1 MVLETIGNTRYT
13 IVRIGKRIIPFF
25 IFRQRFRS
33 RLDMTK
39 HDVKNSEKNS
49 KSKSQFLKI
58 RILFSKIAVLVA
70 LIAIFY
76 RNKDEIRDWFDST
89 PKEIIEEE
97 KRKESVLQAL
107 LSIERNWVRKTERP
121 TGSSQICFS
130 L

>member
-1 MVLETIGNTRYT
+1 
-13 IVRIGKRIIPFF
+13 
-25 IFRQRFRS
+25 
-33 RLDMTK
+33 MTK
-39 HDVKNSEKNS
+39 HDVKNSEKH
-49 KSKSQFLKI
+49 SKSQFSKI

-121 TGSSQICFS
+121 TGTFQIIFS

>member
-1 MVLETIGNTRYT
+1 
-13 IVRIGKRIIPFF
+13 
-25 IFRQRFRS
+25 
-33 RLDMTK
+33 MTK
-39 HDVKNSEKNS
+39 HDVKAPSNAKRNSES
-49 KSKSQFLKI
+49 IFSKI

-121 TGSSQICFS
+121 TGSSKIFIIPVPV
-130 L
+130 